1 MIKLFST
8 VILTVIS
15 ISVFAQRGY
24 DDYMDE
30 EYNED
35 FERYAHL
42 GLSMGE
48 IISIIAGI
56 ILLLIAKNMTDKNP
70 SLRIGLGCIGFLC
83 AIPLILVI
91 LAISQKA
98 IGYAIILAFVVG
110 GLYFLFKQ
118 NK

>member
-1 MIKLFST
+1 MY
-8 VILTVIS
+8 
-15 ISVFAQRGY
+15 AQRVY

-30 EYNED
+30 EDTKD

-42 GLSMGE
+42 GLTKGE

-70 SLRIGLGCIGFLC
+70 NLRIFLGCIGFLC
-83 AIPLILVI
+83 ALPLLLVI
-91 LAISQKA
+91 LAVAQKA
-98 IGYAIILAFVVG
+98 IGYAIILALVVG
-110 GLYFLFKQ
+110 GLYFLFGQ